1 MDGAEISVSN
11 DLFVFREAVG
21 ICSWSPEWSRHNIM
35 TLAGV
40 GHENDGDASG
50 SNNHLN
56 STFPI
61 PPDISLKDRA
71 LNSTFRNYRKELA
84 LVDNAGGGNVPSV
97 AREPPTA
104 PIAQIAPWAIES
116 MTLPATASLP
126 PLRSFFDDSDSVHQ
140 LSPSYRPSTSRT
152 GTSDIMESPWP
163 EDERRPSVASSTTV
177 GSQESSSKAS
187 IGKGSYH
194 KKLAGFFGEDFDVR
208 SSPQSS
214 STSIPTLG
222 RENSNNT
229 HRTRNNSVQTTYDG
243 RPISPASSR
252 PRTPLPVPS
261 SDVVPWIFQDYK
273 DIPQYGDAPV
283 RQVPAGPDKQRYDH
297 DPSSPAHHRF
307 HFPGHKYSRS
317 KEEQQK
323 ISPKETS
330 YGQALRPSTS
340 REDSPAGTS
349 NHPLKEFISSPI
361 TPMTSRT
368 TLNIRSSSPTPS
380 TNSALSRD
388 GLPGQRSPADSGTGK
403 RGIFD
408 KFRRYKGGDKG
419 YTEQAKNGSNG
430 IRNLPD
436 APLSAPLKRGRD
448 SSIATFDSGSTIR
461 ATETNNSEASSH
473 RKDSKARLLHP
484 HGIFPTQKRAHE
496 KEKEA
501 DKARNGS
508 TESESLW
515 SLDTNLNNMEGIV
528 SSKGPLTPPA
538 GGLWTGTVLEDGIR
552 KEPWELS
559 AATGP
564 GAWDAPD
571 SWAVRKA
578 EDMAR
583 VGEIDE
589 KGGCAKAEDKGIP
602 YCMRV
607 FRVDSTFA
615 TLSTSVNTPV
625 SEVMQL
631 VGKKSFMV
639 DEINNYQIVMKKHD
653 LQRQLAL
660 NERPIAIQKKLLEQ
674 AGYEEAD
681 RIEDI
686 GREDNSYLCRFTFV
700 PAKLAGYY
708 SLEKDPE
715 IEKLQKFS
723 HVDLSGK
730 SLVTIPIKL
739 YKKAAEII
747 SLNLSRNLDID
758 IPKDFV
764 QSCGSLREIK
774 FVSNEASSLPASIS
788 LAARLT
794 TLDIS
799 NNRLEQLE
807 HAELD
812 KLQRL
817 VSIKMSNNKLQHLPS
832 TFGQFKTLRSLNIS
846 SNYLS
851 VFPDFLCDL
860 RSLVDL
866 DISFNAIKELP
877 KIGQLRTLE
886 RIWATNNMLEG
897 TLPESFQDLENLKEI
912 DIRFNGLTSIDVIA
926 KLPRLE
932 QLMAG
937 HNAISAFEGSFS
949 NIRILHLDHNPI
961 TRFDM
966 KTPLPSL
973 TTLNL
978 ASAKLSQLNDS
989 FFKMVHNLNK
999 MTLDKNHF
1007 VGLAPQIGELRKLE
1021 HLSIAK
1027 NPLNS
1032 IPPTIGNLQELR
1044 YLDVRECNLKKLPS
1058 EIWSCNRMHTL
1069 NISSNLLESF
1079 PKPPVTTG
1087 TSQSDNSAESSQ
1099 NQIITSGAE
1108 ALGKIEEAGHR
1119 RPSQGSGGLL
1129 SVGPSPAGSTRQN
1142 SIVSVYGPG
1151 GRKASVISRTPTDP
1165 PMPPVTR
1172 KDSSI
1177 AITRLTTS
1185 FAGSLRN
1192 LYIADNRL
1200 TDDVFAEITLLPEL
1214 RVLNLS
1220 YNDLV
1225 DIPQRSLR
1233 RWPHLQELYLSG
1245 NTLTSLP
1252 YDDLE
1257 EIRSLRVLHLNS
1269 NKFQVLPA
1277 ELGKVEKLTILDIGS
1292 NSLKYNISNW
1302 PYDWNWNWNRNLKYL
1317 NFSGNKRLEIKPNL
1331 ASAASA
1337 GREETDLT
1345 NFNLLDHLRILGL
1358 MDVTLTIPS
1367 VPDETEDRRIRT
1379 SGSVAG
1385 SLPYGMADSLGRCE
1399 HLSIID
1405 MVIPRFRGHD
1415 AELLMGMFDGST
1427 QSTGGSKV
1435 AKYLHENFSSF
1446 FTEELKKI
1454 KIPLETP
1461 QDALRRTFLGLNKDL
1476 ATAATQVTEERD
1488 FGRQRLAKSS
1498 LISPALSTDDLRSG
1512 SCATVIYLDNMDLYV
1527 ANVGDVQ
1534 AMLMHSDGGFRI
1546 LTKKHDPALPSERE
1560 RIREAGGYVS
1570 RHGKLNDDLE
1580 VSRAFGYIHMM
1591 PAVMAAP
1598 HITKVT
1604 LKEQDEIVLIAS
1616 KELWDYVTPD
1626 LAVDVAR
1633 SDRGDLMR
1641 ASQKLR
1647 DLAMSFGCTSKIMV
1661 MAIGVSDLKR
1671 RDRTRF
1677 RGPSLSMGPSQ
1688 LQDDQLFPIKRG
1700 KRPRDGPDD
1709 STLARLDQEVDAP
1722 TGDLGIVFTDI
1733 KSSTLLWETY
1743 PIAMRSAIKIHNN
1756 IMRRQLR
1763 IIGGYEVKT
1772 EGDAFMVSFPTA
1784 TSALLWCFSVQTHL
1798 LLAPWPQE
1806 ILLSKHGE
1814 EEKDADG
1821 NVIFR
1826 GLSVR
1831 MSIHW
1836 GHPVCEPDP
1845 ITGRMDYFGPMVNRT
1860 ARIQGEADGGQIAVS
1875 SDFIGEIERTL
1886 ETYGESDRTS
1896 SVGSDDTLADDARG
1910 QAIRRELRSLSSQGF
1925 EVKELGERR
1934 LKGLENP
1941 EHIFLMYPHTLAGRL
1956 AALQRAAEEEAKQA
1970 SDSPATLP
1978 KDSKLLQID
1987 MQVVWDLWQLSM
1999 RLERICSTLEHPD
2012 TENLPHSEQAMIE
2025 KLKNRGGD
2033 ITDRFVTSL
2042 LENQIGRIELC
2053 VNTLQLRNLL
2063 RPFGTDVEI
2072 GVPVEE
2078 LLEELK
2084 VLLEQKQNKRDLEK
2098 EREDRLVRPG
2108 PGIQLG
2114 EPSRPRSTPSP
2125 RPSSSN
2131 STRRRAQ
2138 PPRDGLPL

>member
-1 MDGAEISVSN
+1 MSECHIGCAFLQNQTADYA
-11 DLFVFREAVG
+11 
-21 ICSWSPEWSRHNIM
+21 
-35 TLAGV
+35 TL
-40 GHENDGDASG
+40 
-50 SNNHLN
+50 
-56 STFPI
+56 
-61 PPDISLKDRA
+61 
-71 LNSTFRNYRKELA
+71 
-84 LVDNAGGGNVPSV
+84 
-97 AREPPTA
+97 
-104 PIAQIAPWAIES
+104 Q
-116 MTLPATASLP
+116 
-126 PLRSFFDDSDSVHQ
+126 
-140 LSPSYRPSTSRT
+140 
-152 GTSDIMESPWP
+152 
-163 EDERRPSVASSTTV
+163 
-177 GSQESSSKAS
+177 
-187 IGKGSYH
+187 
-194 KKLAGFFGEDFDVR
+194 
-208 SSPQSS
+208 
-214 STSIPTLG
+214 
-222 RENSNNT
+222 
-229 HRTRNNSVQTTYDG
+229 
-243 RPISPASSR
+243 
-252 PRTPLPVPS
+252 
-261 SDVVPWIFQDYK
+261 
-273 DIPQYGDAPV
+273 DIPQFGDAPV

-297 DPSSPAHHRF
+297 DSHSPAHHRF
-307 HFPGHKYSRS
+307 HFPGHKHSRS
-317 KEEQQK
+317 KEEHQK
-323 ISPKETS
+323 TSPRETS
-330 YGQALRPSTS
+330 YGQPLRPSTS
-340 REDSPAGTS
+340 RDDSPAG

-380 TNSALSRD
+380 TTSSLSRD
-388 GLPGQRSPADSGTGK
+388 GLSGQRSPADGATAK

-408 KFRRYKGGDKG
+408 KFRRHKGGDKG
-419 YTEQAKNGSNG
+419 QMEPTKNGSNG

-436 APLSAPLKRGRD
+436 APLPTPFKRGRD
-448 SSIATFDSGSTIR
+448 GSVATIDSGTTIR
-461 ATETNNSEASSH
+461 ATEINGSEASSH

-484 HGIFPTQKRAHE
+484 HGIFPTQKRGHE
-496 KEKEA
+496 KEKEG

-515 SLDTNLNNMEGIV
+515 SLDTNLNNMEGII
-528 SSKGPLTPPA
+528 SSKGPLTPPTA
-538 GGLWTGTVLEDGIR
+538 GIWTGSALEDGVR
-552 KEPWELS
+552 REPWEVS
-559 AATGP
+559 ATAGP

-583 VGEIDE
+583 IEMDE
-589 KGGCAKAEDKGIP
+589 KNVPPKVEDRGIP

-615 TLSTSVNTPV
+615 TLSTSINTPV

-653 LQRQLAL
+653 LQRQLGL
-660 NERPIAIQKKLLEQ
+660 NERPIAIQKNLLEQ

-739 YKKAAEII
+739 YKKAAEITA
-747 SLNLSRNLDID
+747 LNLSRNLAID
-758 IPKDFV
+758 IPKDFI
-764 QSCGSLREIK
+764 QSCGSLRELK
-774 FVSNEASSLPASIS
+774 FMSNEATTLPASIG
-788 LAARLT
+788 LAARLV

-812 KLQRL
+812 KLQKL
-817 VSIKMSNNKLQHLPS
+817 ASIKIANNKLKHLPN
-832 TFGQFKTLRSLNIS
+832 TFGQFKMLRSLNIS

-851 VFPDFLCDL
+851 IFPDFLCDL
-860 RSLVDL
+860 KSLVDL

-877 KIGQLRTLE
+877 KIGQLKTLE
-886 RIWATNNMLEG
+886 RLWATNNVLEG
-897 TLPESFQDLENLKEI
+897 VLPESFQDLESLREI

-949 NIRILHLDHNPI
+949 RMRILHLDHNPI
-961 TRFDM
+961 TRFDV
-966 KTPLPSL
+966 KTPLPTL
-973 TTLNL
+973 TALNL
-978 ASAKLSQLNDS
+978 ASAKISQLNDS

-999 MTLDKNHF
+999 LNLDKNHF
-1007 VGLAPQIGELRKLE
+1007 VALAPQIGELRKLE

-1027 NPLNS
+1027 NPLSS
-1032 IPPTIGNLQELR
+1032 IPCSIGNLQELKF
-1044 YLDVRECNLKKLPS
+1044 LDVRECNLKKLPS
-1058 EIWSCNRMHTL
+1058 EIWSCIRMHTL
-1069 NISSNLLESF
+1069 NVSSNLLESF
-1079 PKPPVTTG
+1079 PKPPPTPG
-1087 TSQSDNSAESSQ
+1087 TSQSEIPSSGSDSPPHQ
-1099 NQIITSGAE
+1099 PAAPGAE

-1165 PMPPVTR
+1165 PIPPVTR

-1177 AITRLTTS
+1177 AISRLATS
-1185 FAGSLRN
+1185 FAGSLRH

-1200 TDDVFAEITLLPEL
+1200 NDDVFSEITLLPEL

-1220 YNDLV
+1220 YNELV
-1225 DIPQRSLR
+1225 DIPSRSLR
-1233 RWPHLQELYLSG
+1233 RWQHLQELYLSG

-1331 ASAASA
+1331 SSAASA

-1385 SLPYGMADSLGRCE
+1385 NLPYGMADSLGRCE

-1405 MVIPRFRGHD
+1405 MVIPRFRGHET
-1415 AELLMGMFDGST
+1415 ELLMGMFDGST
-1427 QSTGGSKV
+1427 QSTGGSKA

-1454 KIPLETP
+1454 KIPSETP

-1476 ATAATQVTEERD
+1476 AIAGTQIPEERD
-1488 FGRQRLAKSS
+1488 FGRHRMIKSS
-1498 LISPALSTDDLRSG
+1498 VTSPAISADDLRSG
-1512 SCATVIYLDNMDLYV
+1512 SCATVIYLNEMDLYV

-1534 AMLMHSDGGFRI
+1534 AMLMHSDGGYRI
-1546 LTKKHDPALPSERE
+1546 LTKKHDPALQSERE

-1570 RHGKLNDDLE
+1570 RHGKLNDELE

-1647 DLAMSFGCTSKIMV
+1647 DLAMAFGCTSKIMV

-1671 RDRTRF
+1671 KDRIRH

-1722 TGDLGIVFTDI
+1722 TGDLSIVFTDI

-1806 ILLSKHGE
+1806 ILLSKQGE
-1814 EEKDADG
+1814 EQKDADG

-1836 GHPVCEPDP
+1836 GRPVCEPDP
-1845 ITGRMDYFGPMVNRT
+1845 ITSRMDYFGPMVNRT

-1886 ETYGESDRTS
+1886 ETYGESDRSS
-1896 SVGSDDTLADDARG
+1896 SVGSDDTLSDDVRG

-1941 EHIFLMYPHTLAGRL
+1941 EHIYLMYPHTLAGRL
-1956 AALQRAAEEEAKQA
+1956 AVLQRLAEEEAKQA

-1987 MQVVWDLWQLSM
+1987 MQAAWDLWNLAM
-1999 RLERICSTLEHPD
+1999 RLERICSIM
-2012 TENLPHSEQAMIE
+2012 ENPETQHQPLSEQAMLE
-2025 KLKNRGGD
+2025 KMKNRGGD
-2033 ITDRFVTSL
+2033 LSDQTVTAL
-2042 LENQIGRIELC
+2042 LESQVGRIEVCQLKCYLIRVRNNSLMLC
-2053 VNTLQLRNLL
+2053 RM
-2063 RPFGTDVEI
+2063 
-2072 GVPVEE
+2072 
-2078 LLEELK
+2078 
-2084 VLLEQKQNKRDLEK
+2084 
-2098 EREDRLVRPG
+2098 
-2108 PGIQLG
+2108 
-2114 EPSRPRSTPSP
+2114 
-2125 RPSSSN
+2125 
-2131 STRRRAQ
+2131 
-2138 PPRDGLPL
+2138 